1 MEEDEDGEQTGS
13 RGLLKIVAGDE
24 ASSGQHDQNSTWNV
38 QVSPPHPTPPPKS
51 FEDKHT
57 R

>member
-13 RGLLKIVAGDE
+13 RVVKIVAGDE

-38 QVSPPHPTPPPKS
+38 QAISSPPHTSPKS